1 MATTKTQAAEP
12 DAAGEVPQRP
22 DSVTLSGASLSLV
35 AIAAARSCLQSRGSA
50 ASRAVASMLA
60 EAAPAMD
67 EGARRAIRA
76 DISAYGAAASTGD
89 PWQDMDSE
97 PWALLDAA
105 LA

>member
-1 MATTKTQAAEP
+1 MATTKTAAA
-12 DAAGEVPQRP
+12 DAVPEEAAPRP
-22 DSVTLSGASLSLV
+22 ESVTFSGPSLSLV

-50 ASRAVASMLA
+50 ASRAVAAMLA

-67 EGARRAIRA
+67 EGARRAIRS
-76 DISAYGAAASTGD
+76 DIAAYGAAAATGD
-89 PWQDMDSE
+89 PWQDMDAE